1 MTSNRH
7 RHTLVALLLL
17 CAALGLPGLAQT
29 ATPEYIRAVSTIY
42 AAGATAKLVK
52 EWCDE
57 RFPAL
62 KIQNDQ
68 VLETWRTRMD
78 LPSIEA
84 KVSQLIGNGKTRIDT
99 AIEGKRAELYAQLE
113 QSSTDPESDC
123 TDLEKAL
130 NSDFN
135 LKVLYPNEYALI
147 AAQAPSPS
155 VKPNTP
161 STASPNTPT
170 TNSPSV
176 VPGKTPN
183 PTTITLAP
191 SKLEP
196 LPAFDYVA
204 FAKTKLDPEKE
215 PIPDE
220 YHCYP
225 EVRGEKYGASSL
237 TLQILVGRKY
247 RVGVGNSISSGTF
260 RMDGYDLY
268 FTSGVLASKRD
279 HFYTF
284 KRYEGAQ
291 IWLYDLGN
299 EDKSLDFRCFQ
310 RGGNEQLE
318 QLRFKRKD
326 PQPGTYPCFKV
337 DGSGQSAGTLE
348 VLSQRRY
355 RYAGSEGSYKVNI
368 TGDLSNDYSS
378 LDFMQGGLDDQTGY
392 YEEDESGRQEFS
404 FGRNPKIECV
414 RQITARPN
422 PKFGQAKAPAA
433 PGVGGL
439 EGRYFY
445 GINQVALNG
454 YLACGGICYQYLL
467 FQKNGYVYSDDL
479 EDTEGLMDTDCTRT
493 YPSGFPVCEVYSVKG
508 NTIQIGLEKPV
519 SWKRGKTGLII
530 DGDQYDILEP
540 LDGLK
545 LNAAYE
551 SLVVQGTAIGTGGSS
566 SSVDLMLRKD
576 GRFSR
581 EANSS
586 FFFGATDTGTSSG
599 SVTASVAG
607 SNSRSNTG
615 SYKLY
620 GNTIEFK
627 YDDERVIKQFIFL
640 PSGRKDPSFMQ
651 IAGRKYWVKDK
662 K

>member
-1 MTSNRH
+1 MTSNRF
-7 RHTLVALLLL
+7 RQAFMAVVLL
-17 CAALGLPGLAQT
+17 CVSFGLPGLAQT
-29 ATPEYIRAVSTIY
+29 ASPDYIRAISTIY

-57 RFPAL
+57 RVPAL
-62 KIQNDQ
+62 KTQNAQ
-68 VLETWRTRMD
+68 VLEAWRTRMD
-78 LPSIEA
+78 LPSIET
-84 KVSQLIGNGKTRIDT
+84 KFTQLIGDGKARIDT

-113 QSSTDPESDC
+113 QSSPDPEADC
-123 TDLEKAL
+123 KDLENAL

-147 AAQAPSPS
+147 ATQSAVPS
-155 VKPNTP
+155 VKPSAP
-161 STASPNTPT
+161 STASPSTPP

-183 PTTITLAP
+183 PTTVTSAP
-191 SKLEP
+191 NKLEP

-204 FAKTKLDPEKE
+204 FAKTKLDPKKE

-225 EVRGEKYGASSL
+225 EVRGEKYGAPSL
-237 TLQILVGRKY
+237 TLQILAGRKY
-247 RVGVGNSISSGTF
+247 RVGVGTAISSGTF
-260 RMDGYDLY
+260 RMDGYDLF
-268 FTSGVLASKRD
+268 FTSGALASKRK

-299 EDKSLDFRCFQ
+299 EDKSIDVRCFG

-326 PQPGTYPCFKV
+326 PQAGLYPCVKI

-348 VLSQRRY
+348 VLNQRRY
-355 RYAGSEGSYKVNI
+355 RYAGNEGSYKVNI
-368 TGDLSNDYSS
+368 TGNLSNDYSS
-378 LDFMQGGLDDQTGY
+378 LDFVQGGLDDQSATY
-392 YEEDESGRQEFS
+392 QEDELGRQEFS
-404 FGRNPKIECV
+404 FGNSPKIECA

-422 PKFGQAKAPAA
+422 PKFGKTKAPAA
-433 PGVGGL
+433 PGTGGL

-454 YLACGGICYQYLL
+454 YLPCGGICYQYLVFL
-467 FQKNGYVYSDDL
+467 KNGYVYSDDL
-479 EDTEGLMDTDCTRT
+479 EDTEGLMDADCTRT
-493 YPSGFPVCEVYSVKG
+493 YPSGFPVCEVYTVKG

-519 SWKRGKTGLII
+519 SWKRGKTGLVI
-530 DGDQYDILEP
+530 DGDQYDVLEP
-540 LDGLK
+540 LDGIK

-551 SLVVQGTAIGTGGSS
+551 SLVVQGALVGTGGSS
-566 SSVDLMLRKD
+566 SSVDLLLRKD

-586 FFFGATDTGTSSG
+586 FFFGATDTGTQSG

-607 SNSRSNTG
+607 SNSRSNMG

-627 YDDERVIKQFIFL
+627 YDDGRVIKQFIFL
-640 PSGRKDPSFMQ
+640 PIGRKDPSFMQ

>member
-1 MTSNRH
+1 MTSNRF
-7 RHTLVALLLL
+7 RQAFMAVVLL
-17 CAALGLPGLAQT
+17 CVSFGLPGLAQT
-29 ATPEYIRAVSTIY
+29 ASPDYIRAISTIY

-57 RFPAL
+57 RVPAL
-62 KIQNDQ
+62 KTQNAQ
-68 VLETWRTRMD
+68 VLEAWRTRMD
-78 LPSIEA
+78 LPSIET
-84 KVSQLIGNGKTRIDT
+84 KFTQLIGDGKARIDT
-99 AIEGKRAELYAQLE
+99 AIEGKRAELYTQLE
-113 QSSTDPESDC
+113 QSSPDPEADC
-123 TDLEKAL
+123 KDLENAL

-147 AAQAPSPS
+147 ATQSAVPS
-155 VKPNTP
+155 VKPSAP
-161 STASPNTPT
+161 STASPSTPP

-183 PTTITLAP
+183 PTTATSVP
-191 SKLEP
+191 NKLEP

-204 FAKTKLDPEKE
+204 FAKTKLDPKKE

-225 EVRGEKYGASSL
+225 EVRGEKYGAPSL
-237 TLQILVGRKY
+237 TLQILAGRKY
-247 RVGVGNSISSGTF
+247 RVGVGTAISSGTF
-260 RMDGYDLY
+260 RMDGYDLF
-268 FTSGVLASKRD
+268 FTSGALASKRK

-299 EDKSLDFRCFQ
+299 EDKSIDVRCFG

-326 PQPGTYPCFKV
+326 PQPGLYPCVKI

-348 VLSQRRY
+348 ILAQRRY
-355 RYAGSEGSYKVNI
+355 RYAGNEGSYKVNI

-378 LDFMQGGLDDQTGY
+378 LDFVQGGLDDQSATY
-392 YEEDESGRQEFS
+392 QEDELGRQEFS
-404 FGRNPKIECV
+404 FGSSPKIECA

-422 PKFGQAKAPAA
+422 PKFGKTKAPAA
-433 PGVGGL
+433 PGTGGL

-454 YLACGGICYQYLL
+454 YLPCGGICYQYLVFL
-467 FQKNGYVYSDDL
+467 KNGYVYSDDL
-479 EDTEGLMDTDCTRT
+479 EDTEGLMDADCART
-493 YPSGFPVCEVYSVKG
+493 YPSGFPVCEVYTVKG

-519 SWKRGKTGLII
+519 SWKRGKTGLVI
-530 DGDQYDILEP
+530 DGDQYDVLEP
-540 LDGLK
+540 LDGIK

-551 SLVVQGTAIGTGGSS
+551 SLVVQGALVGTGGSS
-566 SSVDLMLRKD
+566 SSVDLLLRKD

-586 FFFGATDTGTSSG
+586 FFFGATDTGTQSG

-607 SNSRSNTG
+607 SNSRSNMG

-627 YDDERVIKQFIFL
+627 YDDGRVIKQFIFL
-640 PSGRKDPSFMQ
+640 PIGRKDPSFMQ

>member
-1 MTSNRH
+1 MPLNRF
-7 RHTLVALLLL
+7 RLVFLAIVLLSSSFG
-17 CAALGLPGLAQT
+17 LGQSM
-29 ATPEYIRAVSTIY
+29 TPEYLRAISTIY

-57 RFPAL
+57 RVPAL
-62 KIQNDQ
+62 KAQNAQ
-68 VLETWRTRMD
+68 VLEAWRVRMD

-84 KVSQLIGNGKTRIDT
+84 LVSKLLGNGKTRIDS
-99 AIEGKRAELYAQLE
+99 AIEDKRAELYAQLD
-113 QSSTDPESDC
+113 QSSSDPEADC
-123 TDLEKAL
+123 SDLENAL
-130 NSDFN
+130 NSDFD
-135 LKVLYPNEYALI
+135 LKAVYANEYAII
-147 AAQAPSPS
+147 AAQTKPSTVTLTTPSPN
-155 VKPNTP
+155 VT
-161 STASPNTPT
+161 
-170 TNSPSV
+170 
-176 VPGKTPN
+176 PGKTPVKN
-183 PTTITLAP
+183 PISTPA
-191 SKLEP
+191 KLEP
-196 LPAFDYVA
+196 LPAFDYLA
-204 FAKTKLDPEKE
+204 FSKTKLDPKKE

-225 EVRGEKYGASSL
+225 EVRGEKYGAPSL
-237 TLQILVGRKY
+237 TLQILAGHKY
-247 RVGVGNSISSGTF
+247 RVGIGTAISSGTF
-260 RMDGYDLY
+260 RMDGDDLF
-268 FTSGVLASKRD
+268 FTSGALASKRN
-279 HFYTF
+279 HFYNF
-284 KRYEGAQ
+284 KRYDGAQ

-299 EDKSLDFRCFQ
+299 EDQSLDLRCFE

-326 PQPGTYPCFKV
+326 PQPGLYPCIKI
-337 DGSGQSAGTLE
+337 DGTGQSAGTLE
-348 VLSQRRY
+348 ILAGRRY
-355 RYAGSEGSYKVNI
+355 RFAGSEGSYKVNI
-368 TGDLSNDYSS
+368 TGKLSDDYSS
-378 LDFMQGGLDDQTGY
+378 LDFSQGGLNDQSGF
-392 YEEDESGRQEFS
+392 YEEDELGRQEFS
-404 FGRNPKIECV
+404 FGRNPNIECTRKV
-414 RQITARPN
+414 TPRPN
-422 PKFGQAKAPAA
+422 PKFGKNKAPAA

-445 GINQVALNG
+445 GISQVLLNG

-479 EDTEGLMDTDCTRT
+479 EDTEGLMDADCTRT
-493 YPSGFPVCEVYSVKG
+493 YPSGFPVCELYTIKG
-508 NTIQIGLEKPV
+508 STIQIGLEKPV
-519 SWKRGKTGLII
+519 SWKRSKSGLVI
-530 DGDQYDILEP
+530 DGDQHDVLEA

-566 SSVDLMLRKD
+566 SSVDLLLRKD

-586 FFFGATDTGTSSG
+586 FFFGATDTGGQSG

-627 YDDERVIKQFIFL
+627 YDDGRVIKNFIFL

>member
-1 MTSNRH
+1 MTSNRF
-7 RHTLVALLLL
+7 RQTWVAIVLL
-17 CAALGLPGLAQT
+17 CASFGLPGLAQT
-29 ATPEYIRAVSTIY
+29 ASPEYIRAISTIY
-42 AAGATAKLVK
+42 AAGATGKLVK

-57 RFPAL
+57 RVPDL
-62 KIQNDQ
+62 KTQNAQ
-68 VLETWRTRMD
+68 VLEAWRTRMD

-84 KVSQLIGNGKTRIDT
+84 KVLQLIRDGKARLDSVV
-99 AIEGKRAELYAQLE
+99 EGKRAELYAQLD
-113 QSSTDPESDC
+113 QSSPAPETDCEN
-123 TDLEKAL
+123 LEKAL
-130 NSDFN
+130 NDDFN

-147 AAQAPSPS
+147 AAQAANSLKPS
-155 VKPNTP
+155 TP
-161 STASPNTPT
+161 STNPLGTPT
-170 TNSPSV
+170 TTGTSV

-183 PTTITLAP
+183 PTTATSTP

-225 EVRGEKYGASSL
+225 EVRGEKYSAPSL
-237 TLQILVGRKY
+237 TLQILAGRKY
-247 RVGVGNSISSGTF
+247 RVGIGTAVSGGTF
-260 RMDGYDLY
+260 RMDGYDL
-268 FTSGVLASKRD
+268 FFNSGALASKRN

-299 EDKSLDFRCFQ
+299 EDKSLDFRCFG

-326 PQPGTYPCFKV
+326 PQAGLYPCLKI

-348 VLSQRRY
+348 ILNQRRY
-355 RYAGSEGSYKVNI
+355 RYVGTEGSYKVNI
-368 TGDLSNDYSS
+368 TGKLSDDYSS
-378 LDFMQGGLDDQTGY
+378 LDFVQGGLDDQTGY
-392 YEEDESGRQEFS
+392 YQEDELGRQEFS
-404 FGRNPKIECV
+404 FGRNPKIECA
-414 RQITARPN
+414 RQVTARPN
-422 PKFGQAKAPAA
+422 PKFGKTKAPAA

-445 GINQVALNG
+445 GVSQVVLNG

-479 EDTEGLMDTDCTRT
+479 EDTEGLMDADCTRT

-508 NTIQIGLEKPV
+508 NTIQFGLEKPV
-519 SWKRGKTGLII
+519 TWKRGKSGFII
-530 DGDQYDILEP
+530 DGDQYNILEP

-551 SLVVQGTAIGTGGSS
+551 SLVVQGAVIGTGGSS
-566 SSVDLMLRKD
+566 SSVDLLLRKD

-581 EANSS
+581 EANGS
-586 FFFGATDTGTSSG
+586 FFFGATDTGTQSG
-599 SVTASVAG
+599 SVTTSVAG
-607 SNSRSNTG
+607 SNSRSNMG
-615 SYKLY
+615 AYKLY

-627 YDDERVIKQFIFL
+627 YDDGRVIKQFIFL

>member
-1 MTSNRH
+1 MTSNRF
-7 RHTLVALLLL
+7 RQAFMAVVLL
-17 CAALGLPGLAQT
+17 CISFGFPGLAQT
-29 ATPEYIRAVSTIY
+29 ASPEYIRAISTIY

-57 RFPAL
+57 RVPAL
-62 KIQNDQ
+62 KTQNAQ
-68 VLETWRTRMD
+68 VLEAWRNRMD

-84 KVSQLIGNGKTRIDT
+84 KMTQLIGDGKTRIDT
-99 AIEGKRAELYAQLE
+99 AIEAKRSELYAQLD
-113 QSSTDPESDC
+113 QSSPNPETDC

-135 LKVLYPNEYALI
+135 LKVLYAKEYALV
-147 AAQAPSPS
+147 ASQ
-155 VKPNTP
+155 V
-161 STASPNTPT
+161 ASPNVTPSTPT
-170 TNSPSV
+170 TNGTSV

-183 PTTITLAP
+183 PTTTTTSAP

-196 LPAFDYVA
+196 LPAFDFSA
-204 FAKTKLDPEKE
+204 FAKTKLDPKKE

-225 EVRGEKYGASSL
+225 EVRGDKYGASSL
-237 TLQILVGRKY
+237 TLQILAGRKY
-247 RVGVGNSISSGTF
+247 RVGVGSSISSGAF

-268 FTSGVLASKRD
+268 FTSGALASKRD

-326 PQPGTYPCFKV
+326 PQAGTYPCFKV

-348 VLSQRRY
+348 ILSQRRY
-355 RYAGSEGSYKVNI
+355 RYAGSEGSYTVNI
-368 TGDLSNDYSS
+368 TGDLSQDFGS
-378 LDFMQGGLDDQTGY
+378 LDFTQGGLDDQSGY
-392 YEEDESGRQEFS
+392 YQEDELGRQTYD

-414 RQITARPN
+414 KQVAPRPN
-422 PKFGQAKAPAA
+422 PKFGKNKAPAA

-454 YLACGGICYQYLL
+454 YLACGGICYEYLM

-479 EDTEGLMDTDCTRT
+479 EDTEGLMDADCTRT
-493 YPSGFPVCEVYSVKG
+493 YPSGFPVCEVYTVKADM
-508 NTIQIGLEKPV
+508 IQIANEKPV
-519 SWKRGKTGLII
+519 SWKRSKTGLTI
-530 DGDQYDILEP
+530 DGDQYDVLEP

-551 SLVVQGTAIGTGGSS
+551 SLVVQGSLVGTGGSS
-566 SSVDLMLRKD
+566 SSVDLLLRKD

-627 YDDERVIKQFIFL
+627 YDDGRVIKNFIFL
-640 PSGRKDPSFMQ
+640 PIGRKDPSFMQ
-651 IAGRKYWVKDK
+651 IGGRKYWVKDK